1 MKPAL
6 IKSQNGSQSDN
17 IVGCN
22 SASPHVKES
31 KIVLEPGLW
40 IPGTGFRLFIVSGP
54 WILDSLVVFRIP

>member
-6 IKSQNGSQSDN
+6 IKKVKMVVNSDN

-31 KIVLEPGLW
+31 KTVLESGLR
-40 IPGTGFRLFIVSGP
+40 IPGVGFRLFVSGP
-54 WILDSLVVFRIP
+54 WILDSLVGFRIP